1 MVFQFPNCVY
11 PMKHDFRCVT
21 FNVNDT
27 AEYKSFCNF
36 IREFLCGD
44 CHAVTCFRETETEI
58 LFNSYEKKMQRDAI
72 IDQMIRYHMIEH
84 IHASLLA
91 DFHRKDS
98 CSSFS
103 IYMFP
108 EENAFRVHVDYE
120 PVTMI
125 YTISFFS
132 CLENEAVENSSSI
145 EEMIAD
151 FEYDDDDTSSN
162 PLRQKIIDQMMLK
175 LMKLF

>member
-1 MVFQFPNCVY
+1 MTFQFPDCIY
-11 PMKHDFRCVT
+11 PMKHDFSCVT
-21 FNVNDT
+21 FNVNNT
-27 AEYKSFCNF
+27 AEYKRFCNL
-36 IREFLCGD
+36 IRDFLCGD
-44 CHAVTCFRETETEI
+44 CHAVTCFRETDTEI
-58 LFNSYEKKMQRDAI
+58 LFNSYDKTQKQRDGI

-84 IHASLLA
+84 IHASLLV
-91 DFHRKDS
+91 DFHRKKS

-132 CLENEAVENSSSI
+132 CLENEVVEDM
-145 EEMIAD
+145 EETIAD

-162 PLRQKIIDQMMLK
+162 PLREKIIDQMMVK